1 MVKFSV
7 SFSGSVSTASISSSS
22 APPELSP
29 NLTPPLKRSLS
40 NSSTGATSAK
50 SFSSKR
56 SSSTS
61 LDKFIIKTSAS
72 QKENLDEEVA
82 RMIFATNSPF
92 RLVQHPQFL
101 KMVQTLRPGYIP
113 PSRKDIADK
122 YLDLVYE
129 KEYKKCADDLNN
141 ETVCL
146 SLDGW
151 SNIHN
156 EPIICVT
163 LTTSTGQIYLVD
175 TIDTSGKP
183 HTADYLLQLVQNSIK
198 KAEQDFG
205 CRIGSVVT
213 DNAANVTKMR
223 KLLEESS
230 ETEHTVL
237 TYGCAAH
244 LLNLLAH
251 DLEIDNVKQHVVH
264 VVKYFRN
271 NHYAAARYRQEG
283 GQCLVMPQDTRWNTM
298 SDCLKAYI
306 TNWPILMK
314 ICEINREA
322 IDTEVRNKVSNLGL
336 KHSAEELLDR
346 LQPIAKALDEVQSDK
361 CTIAQAVDV
370 WKKLLGHFTNNKQAE
385 KLVKKRYEQFITKAH
400 LLANMLHP
408 ALQGKMLSA
417 EEVNI
422 TMEYANEKYAT
433 LVPVIMKFQA
443 KSPPFQA
450 FKFTESVTK
459 TLTAIEW
466 WDSHT
471 AMLDSDILLSVR
483 QLLTAVASS
492 SGVER
497 VFSSYGLVH
506 TKLRNRLGT
515 EKAAKLVFLFKT
527 MNSNVNND

>member
-1 MVKFSV
+1 
-7 SFSGSVSTASISSSS
+7 
-22 APPELSP
+22 
-29 NLTPPLKRSLS
+29 
-40 NSSTGATSAK
+40 
-50 SFSSKR
+50 
-56 SSSTS
+56 
-61 LDKFIIKTSAS
+61 
-72 QKENLDEEVA
+72 
-82 RMIFATNSPF
+82 MIFATNSPF

-146 SLDGW
+146 SIDGW

-183 HTADYLLQLVQNSIK
+183 HTAEYLLQLVQNSIK

-213 DNAANVTKMR
+213 DNAANVAKMR

-230 ETEHTVL
+230 EPEHTVL

-251 DLEIDNVKQHVVH
+251 DLEIDNVKQHVVQ

-298 SDCLKAYI
+298 SDCLKVYI
-306 TNWPILMK
+306 NNWPILMK
-314 ICEINREA
+314 ICEVNREA

-336 KHSAEELLDR
+336 KRSAEELLDR

-400 LLANMLHP
+400 MLANMLHP
-408 ALQGKMLSA
+408 ALQGKMLSS
-417 EEVNI
+417 EEMNI

-527 MNSNVNND
+527 MNSNVNDD